1 MLITSSDIYPNRL
14 FCIIL
19 TQSRFSYNLGKRVT
33 DSDAQEKEKTDLV
46 IKCTGLK
53 VNSDAYSESLGV

>member
-1 MLITSSDIYPNRL
+1 MIYPNRL

-19 TQSRFSYNLGKRVT
+19 TQNRFSYNLYNLGKRVT

-46 IKCTGLK
+46 MKCTGLR
-53 VNSDAYSESLGV
+53 VNSDAYSESLGM